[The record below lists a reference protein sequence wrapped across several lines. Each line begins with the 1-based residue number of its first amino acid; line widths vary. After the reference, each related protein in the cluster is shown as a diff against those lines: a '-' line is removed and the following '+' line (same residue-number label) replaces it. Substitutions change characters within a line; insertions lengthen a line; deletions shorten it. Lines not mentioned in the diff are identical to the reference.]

1 MVVSSTFDAGRTVQ
15 SLQLLCV
22 RDHDQ
27 ALRRLETIADR
38 TRGEGLRREEER
50 VEAILQQ
57 VRTGGD
63 AGRLGAEREIDGV
76 RPDPLRIPRERL
88 ERAWK
93 ECAAPLR
100 QALELAHGRILSL
113 PPAPVAG

>member
-1 MVVSSTFDAGRTVQ
+1 M
-15 SLQLLCV
+15 
-22 RDHDQ
+22 
-27 ALRRLETIADR
+27 
-38 TRGEGLRREEER
+38 
-50 VEAILQQ
+50 EAILQQ

-63 AGRLGAEREIDGV
+63 EAVLALSEKFDGV

-100 QALELAHGRILSL
+100 QALELAHGRILAFHQRQW
-113 PPAPVAG
+113 PADLDMEGPMANDWAAVGGRCSGQGSTCRGEGRHTRARC